1 MRETEFSVRLFEMG
15 VKLVAKKTKMLGSNS
30 AFIKRHMPSLRDG
43 VGSGLRVIPAKDIL
57 LVQMIALMGKAP
69 RKQFPRNWFY
79 YVPFFSKLQKYYIL
93 ENKKT
98 GVRLFGTFDSN
109 KNGGDK

>member
-15 VKLVAKKTKMLGSNS
+15 VRLVAKKTKMLGSNS
-30 AFIKRHMPSLRDG
+30 AFIRQHMPSLRDG
-43 VGSGLRVIPAKDIL
+43 VCSGFRVIPAKDIL
-57 LVQMIALMGKAP
+57 LVQMIAIMGKEP

-98 GVRLFGTFDSN
+98 GVKLFGTFEV
-109 KNGGDK
+109 K